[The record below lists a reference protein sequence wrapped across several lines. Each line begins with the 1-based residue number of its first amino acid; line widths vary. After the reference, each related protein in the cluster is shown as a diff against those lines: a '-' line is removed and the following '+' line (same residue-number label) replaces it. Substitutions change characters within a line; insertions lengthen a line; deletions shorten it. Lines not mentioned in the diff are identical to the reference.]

1 MDALAQA
8 MAAWSKMPSNMMTN
22 GFKAVQ
28 ERAIQLAEE
37 NAETTFTLSSELA
50 RAKDLQEVMT
60 LQSRCAQNP
69 MRS

>member
-1 MDALAQA
+1 M
-8 MAAWSKMPSNMMTN
+8 SKMPPNMMTN

-28 ERAIQLAEE
+28 ERAIQLAKE
-37 NAETTFTLSSELA
+37 NAETSFTLASELA

-60 LQSRCAQNP
+60 LQNRCAKNS